1 MNRAQI
7 QARMAAIVVAAQA
20 LLPDLNASSNT
31 KVREAR
37 AKHAGLMDEFD
48 GLERSLKAA
57 GAVDTE
63 RGDPEFGGLVT
74 RSSLGELMGAVI
86 DGREVEGATRELQT
100 ERGLAANVVPLDM
113 IEQRAVTPAPGNVG
127 TSEAAVVQPVFATGD
142 ANFLS
147 VAQPRVP
154 AGEAIYPVLTSRP
167 TVGGPHTDST
177 SVGETT
183 GSFTAEVLSPAR
195 LQASFFWKRV
205 DAAKF
210 AGMDAALRA
219 ALSSS
224 LSEAYDKEVIDQ
236 LVADVARTDAAAET
250 TFALYRSGLVYARL
264 DGRFASVEGD
274 IRLLMGSGTAA
285 HAAGKYR
292 SNSADDSALDSLRR
306 ISGGVRVSAHVAAV
320 AANKQQDCLVRRGAR
335 QDFVAPIW
343 QGITLVPDAITKAD
357 TGEVKLTA
365 LMLAAFKTVRTDGF
379 ARIQTQH
386 A

>member
-57 GAVDTE
+57 EAVDTE

-74 RSSLGELMGAVI
+74 RSSLSELMSAVV
-86 DGREVEGATRELQT
+86 DGREVDGAVRELQT
-100 ERGLAANVVPLDM
+100 ERGIAANQVPLDL
-113 IEQRAVTPAPGNVG
+113 IETRAVTPGPANVG
-127 TSEAAVVQPVFATGD
+127 ASEAAVVQPVFATGD
-142 ANFLS
+142 AAFLS

-154 AGEAIYPVLTSRP
+154 AGDAVYPVLTSRP
-167 TVGGPHTDST
+167 AVGGPHTDST
-177 SVGETT
+177 SVAETT
-183 GSFTAEVLSPAR
+183 GAFTAEVLKPGR
-195 LQASFFWKRV
+195 LQASFFYLRT
-205 DAAKF
+205 DGARF
-210 AGMDAALRA
+210 GGMDAALRS
-219 ALSSS
+219 ALSSA
-224 LSEAYDKEVIDQ
+224 LSEAMDKEVIDQ
-236 LVADVARTDAAAET
+236 LVTDVARTDAAAQS
-250 TFALYRSGLVYARL
+250 TFALYRSGLVYGRL

-274 IRLLMGSGTAA
+274 IRLLMGSATAA

-320 AANKQQDCLVRRGAR
+320 AATKQDCLVRRGTRA
-335 QDFVAPIW
+335 DAVAPIW
-343 QGITLVPDAITKAD
+343 EGVTLIPDAITKAA
-357 TGEVKLTA
+357 TGEIKVTA
-365 LMLAAFKTVRTDGF
+365 VMLASFKTVRTDGF

-386 A
+386 S